1 MPSLPYVNDAVRRND
16 RADIA
21 VLPRDFREGSVDID
35 LGDDSRGVLDPRDI
49 FPDLIADG
57 TVKLVL
63 QCPETVFRAKDL
75 VLKLLETRHGVALS
89 ADEGLLSRIGIRDLV
104 LKGIRHFDDIPE
116 NSVVFYF
123 ERTDPGLRLLLG
135 FKIHEPCFAL
145 GPCASVR
152 VHLLVV
158 VVTDDSA
165 LLHRERRIVDDRAP
179 DQIAEIFQRIKILVK

>member
-21 VLPRDFREGSVDID
+21 VLPCDFRERCVDID
-35 LGDDSRGVLDPRDI
+35 LGDDLRGVLDSRDI
-49 FPDLIADG
+49 FPDLIADS
-57 TVKLVL
+57 TVKFVL
-63 QCPETVFRAKDL
+63 QCPETVFRAEDL
-75 VLKLLETRHGVALS
+75 VLKLLETRHSVALS
-89 ADEGLLSRIGIRDLV
+89 ADERLLSRVGIRDLV
-104 LKGIRHFDDIPE
+104 LEGVRHFDDIPE

-123 ERTDPGLRLLLG
+123 ERTDPGLCLLLG
-135 FKIHEPCFAL
+135 FEIHEPCFSL
-145 GPCASVR
+145 GPCTSVR

-158 VVTDDSA
+158 MITDDPT